1 MLDNRLTR
9 PLAEAL
15 ADVAPGWDDLVA
27 AFVASPRGAVLCRA
41 VDARVAAGAEVY
53 PARPLRAL
61 ETLMPQQVRV
71 VILGQDP
78 YHGPGEAEGLAF
90 SVADG
95 WHCQRPAVCGPG
107 QGRGCCCS
115 TPASLSSVTGRPAM
129 PGWAGKR

>member
-1 MLDNRLTR
+1 MGDNRLTR

-15 ADVAPGWDDLVA
+15 ADVAPGWNDLVA
-27 AFVASPRGAVLCRA
+27 AFVASPRGAALCRA

-61 ETLMPQQVRV
+61 ETLTPQEVRV

-90 SVADG
+90 SV
-95 WHCQRPAVCGPG
+95 R
-107 QGRGCCCS
+107 
-115 TPASLSSVTGRPAM
+115 TG
-129 PGWAGKR
+129 